1 MNIFLIVY
9 GVGALVSWVLMA
21 GWSFAYWQGSS
32 RLLQKTTIQKIWC
45 LVFLYLLVLLSLGLL
60 WNPSCILSR
69 RKPSMVGGFDKRT

>member
-21 GWSFAYWQGSS
+21 GWSFAYFQGEFQSIA
-32 RLLQKTTIQKIWC
+32 KNDYTED
-45 LVFLYLLVLLSLGLL
+45 LVFSVFVSFMLSLGLL